1 MKHKNTGSPRTVT
14 GFLVVS
20 QSGHCLVRYLVLPH
34 GYLALYFCF
43 SCFSSIKARFLFTFK
58 FCSPVSAFRSYT
70 HTPYGLSTDHD
81 SNTLKQKRDNPK
93 VKTPKHNLNNI
104 VYTVKFC
111 VIAQTSKWGKW
122 KDHSQNAWHNLEEP
136 HQKDKY
142 SCI

>member
-14 GFLVVS
+14 GFLVVL

-70 HTPYGLSTDHD
+70 HTPYGLSTPL
-81 SNTLKQKRDNPK
+81 SKRMAQPRRA
-93 VKTPKHNLNNI
+93 TPKGQIQLHL
-104 VYTVKFC
+104 
-111 VIAQTSKWGKW
+111 
-122 KDHSQNAWHNLEEP
+122 
-136 HQKDKY
+136 KDKGH
-142 SCI
+142 SHSNSLSRTPVVTLWTEKTDGLREE